1 MHETTPEQL
10 LQMHLQR
17 LQACRTTID
26 SVHLQ
31 VFDPI
36 QADRRADL
44 LIAVEET
51 ANAAVAL
58 AIEVRDLVWQ
68 SPDLTPHDDHAGNRK
83 VD

>member
-1 MHETTPEQL
+1 MHETTPTQL

-26 SVHLQ
+26 SIHLQ

-36 QADRRADL
+36 EPDRRADL
-44 LIAVEET
+44 LIAVEDV

-58 AIEVRDLVWQ
+58 ALEVRDLVWN
-68 SPDLTPHDDHAGNRK
+68 SPDLTPHDDHAENRK